1 MSRISDI
8 HQNLNSKNLATV
20 LLKVVT
26 SWYLTLSNL
35 IKLTPRVIMSHFTW
49 WLSSKESTCHAGDL
63 GSVPVRKIPWRT
75 WQPTPVFLPEK
86 SMDRAAL
93 WATVHEVTKESDTR
107 QRLKKSDDMNLR
119 DLGKDSYPLK
129 LTNCKAHTILFHLT
143 LFQALT
149 SMR

>member
-8 HQNLNSKNLATV
+8 HQNLYSKNLATV

-35 IKLTPRVIMSHFTW
+35 IKVTPRVIMSHFTW

-75 WQPTPVFLPEK
+75 WQPTPVFLTEK
-86 SMDRAAL
+86 SMNRAA
-93 WATVHEVTKESDTR
+93 WRATVHEVTQESDTR
-107 QRLKKSDDMNLR
+107 QRLNKSDRNLR
-119 DLGKDSYPLK
+119 DLGEDSQPLK
-129 LTNCKAHTILFHLT
+129 LPNCKAHTILFHLT

>member
-35 IKLTPRVIMSHFTW
+35 IKLTPRVIMSHFAW

-63 GSVPVRKIPWRT
+63 GSIPVRKIPWRT

-93 WATVHEVTKESDTR
+93 WATVHEVTRVRHKVATEKEWWYEPERPGRGFLSSKTY
-107 QRLKKSDDMNLR
+107 QL
-119 DLGKDSYPLK
+119 
-129 LTNCKAHTILFHLT
+129 
-143 LFQALT
+143 
-149 SMR
+149 